1 MTYRDRQLLRLFL
14 SLLVVAV
21 TLGGGY
27 FAVKDRSIDLV
38 FATLAFL
45 IGSFIVFVL
54 EASKDRADK

>member
-1 MTYRDRQLLRLFL
+1 
-14 SLLVVAV
+14 VAV

-45 IGSFIVFVL
+45 IGSFIVFLL